1 MPRAK
6 PSAHDDPVTQVF
18 LSSIEAGGGA
28 RQLIDRHQTD
38 WLPDLMRAAYAVV
51 AQEEEGANP
60 EEITQRM
67 QVSRESV
74 DTLLSAPADV
84 AVERL
89 AGATEADTG
98 TREEIAG
105 GLARLGH
112 ARASAR

>member
-1 MPRAK
+1 MPRVK
-6 PSAHDDPVTQVF
+6 PFPHDDRITQVF
-18 LSSIEAGGGA
+18 VGSIEAGGGA
-28 RQLIDRHQTD
+28 RQLMERRQTD

-51 AQEEEGANP
+51 AQEEEGARP
-60 EEITQRM
+60 EEIAQRI

-98 TREEIAG
+98 TREAIAG

-112 ARASAR
+112 ARRPKH